1 MLLVVMAAVC
11 GMAIDWLEGVAPAA
25 KAMDLGLMTGI
36 SKDICVGHMFQ
47 LCYSTIF
54 LGCWGGRAAG

>member
-25 KAMDLGLMTGI
+25 KAMDLGLMTGF
-36 SKDICVGHMFQ
+36 SKDIWVGHMVQ
-47 LCYSTIF
+47 LCCFTIF
-54 LGCWGGRAAG
+54 FSR